1 MTNNK
6 KLQTFRMKLQDIEH
20 LRTLSRKYKCT
31 QISLIEA
38 ALERYFKYM
47 DSSKQ

>member
-6 KLQTFRMKLQDIEH
+6 KLQTFRMKLEDIEQ
-20 LRTLSRKYKCT
+20 LRTLSRKYECT

-38 ALERYFKYM
+38 ALDRYFRYM
-47 DSSKQ
+47 DSSNQ